1 MKIKFKP
8 KKTISSFYFVFR
20 YVGDPAMVSLT
31 YNAQSLEW
39 LEVANCGKILLYV
52 KQNVILYFNSC
63 TVSGGVTD
71 QGAKKLALLKNL
83 KYLKLEKLKN
93 IKNPKEVLEYLRD
106 ALPNCEIE
114 YQDAE
119 ESP

>member
-1 MKIKFKP
+1 MLSHILFL
-8 KKTISSFYFVFR
+8 S
-20 YVGDPAMVSLT
+20 
-31 YNAQSLEW
+31 
-39 LEVANCGKILLYV
+39 GK
-52 KQNVILYFNSC
+52 

-83 KYLKLEKLKN
+83 KYLKFEQLKN

-114 YQDAE
+114 YHDAE
-119 ESP
+119 ESAWVFTSEKEVSFIIVKLLSISFSNKIIKYIQD